1 MRLNVVIIED
11 ELPSL
16 SRLKRQLNEIS
27 SDISVIC
34 EIQSL
39 AEGRAKLPGLS
50 PDLIISDIELG
61 DGLSFDLLREFPASC
76 PVIFATAYNQYAIES
91 FKVNAVDY
99 LLKPVAINDLK
110 NALQRVK
117 AYATASGGLQ
127 IDYDALAEAI
137 ARRENQKRRRFLIK
151 VGTKYRTVESEDI
164 AFAYTENKINYL
176 VDHSGKHYPVDL
188 NLEQLEKEL
197 DPRRFFRINRSFI
210 VSIDAIESMHQF
222 TRGRVRLKTNP
233 PANDDFLVVG
243 TEKSPVFKKWLEGK
257 TSDS

>member
-16 SRLKRQLNEIS
+16 SRLKRQLNQIS
-27 SDISVIC
+27 SDIAVVG
-34 EIQSL
+34 EIQSV
-39 AEGRAKLPGLS
+39 AEGRSKLPALS
-50 PDLIISDIELG
+50 PDVIISDIELG
-61 DGLSFDLLREFPASC
+61 DGLSFDLLREFPVTC
-76 PVIFATAYNQYAIES
+76 PIIFATAYNQYAIES
-91 FKVNAVDY
+91 FKVNAIDY
-99 LLKPVAINDLK
+99 LLKPITVGDLK
-110 NALQRVK
+110 SALQRVSSNV
-117 AYATASGGLQ
+117 AETGSIN

-151 VGTKYRTVESEDI
+151 VGTRYRTVESDEI

-176 VDHSGKHYPVDL
+176 VDKSGKHFPVDL

-222 TRGRVRLKTNP
+222 SKGRVKLKTNP
-233 PANDDFLVVG
+233 TANDDFLVVG
-243 TEKSPVFKKWLEGK
+243 TEKSPVFKRWLEGK
-257 TSDS
+257 TDET